1 MDRSIL
7 FEGYTLLN
15 RLGEMVR
22 GENSTI
28 NYSIT
33 VTGSGDWDSGAIGE
47 VITWEVDYSILKD
60 LVTTSRTRI
69 IMADSNSIM

>member
-15 RLGEMVR
+15 RLGEMAR

-33 VTGSGDWDSGAIGE
+33 VTGSSDWDSGAIGE
-47 VITWEVDYSILKD
+47 VITWEVDYSIFKD